1 MSKETDE
8 RAARLRSRSIAMVA
22 LLWLVTGA
30 LAVRQLVVTWSGSHE
45 PRLTE
50 VTAWLARNS
59 APAGPEAV
67 YDGDAFTGPP
77 FAAALLRPFGA
88 LHRDLFEVL
97 WALGL
102 LGLVAA
108 FAVLALR
115 RMPGGPAGV
124 TLRYALPLGLAAL
137 LVSEPVRSMF
147 STGEAGIVPTLLAL
161 LAVVHGARPAWRDLS
176 PVVPTAGLLVGL
188 AAAFQPVLLLFAGL
202 LWLLGR
208 RREAVTG
215 AATFLLASL
224 VAWAAMPA
232 ASADYWLGHFAGVG
246 LGGAPDEV
254 GNQSL
259 HGLLLRLGLSGP
271 LEIVL
276 FLLLAAAVVVL
287 GLRRAVRY
295 AQDGQLLLA
304 AALVGCVVV
313 AVSPVAWQHQQLWIL
328 LALVGRIGRRKGD
341 RLVWPVLVV
350 MVLGLSS
357 EALVPKIAW
366 LAPLGENAPL
376 LVALA
381 AALALPFVTRTSP
394 AWDNPEP
401 SGPFSRPH
409 LMLELLL
416 IRVGYF
422 AYSWVRS
429 LAPDSREI
437 AEGHGQQILDLEQ
450 ALHLD
455 WELWI
460 NEVVARTAWL
470 ESSMNFY
477 YGAFH
482 FLVPVSVLAW
492 LYLRRPPTYR
502 WARNAL
508 CYATLLGLVGFL
520 LYPLAPPR
528 LMPDHNY
535 VDTINGPQDFDDPSF
550 GVLTGVSNQ
559 YAAMPSLHVGWSLW
573 AGIVLVRASPWL
585 WARLLGWMYPLL
597 TTVVVMGT
605 ANHYLLDAAG
615 GAVVV
620 VAGFVLAGL
629 WRRCGPGRSAA
640 EPGAD
645 ADIGAPPDPEVA
657 DRASSGGGRDAALD
671 GESDGPLDGREPLT
685 AGSARPVAP
694 RQREAGER
702 ATVPA
707 RRTGGS
713 GVAGADRDQDGD
725 GAEPV
730 LN

>member
-1 MSKETDE
+1 MS
-8 RAARLRSRSIAMVA
+8 
-22 LLWLVTGA
+22 LLWLVTAA
-30 LAVRQLVVTWSGSHE
+30 LAVRQAVVTLGESYDQ
-45 PRLTE
+45 RLTE
-50 VTAWLARNS
+50 VTAWIARNGVL
-59 APAGPEAV
+59 ANPETV
-67 YDGDAFTGPP
+67 YDGASFSGPP
-77 FAAALLRPFGA
+77 FAAALLRPFGMLNRDVFEA
-88 LHRDLFEVL
+88 LWTV
-97 WALGL
+97 GL
-102 LGLVAA
+102 LALVAA
-108 FAVLALR
+108 LAVLVVRQLPDRAAR
-115 RMPGGPAGV
+115 S
-124 TLRYALPLGLAAL
+124 TLRWVLPLVLGAL
-137 LVSEPVRSMF
+137 LVSEPVRAMF
-147 STGEAGIVPTLLAL
+147 SSGEAGIVPTLLAL
-161 LAVVHGARPAWRDLS
+161 VALAYGARPAWRELS
-176 PVVPTAGLLVGL
+176 PVVPLSGLLVGV
-188 AAAFQPVLLLFAGL
+188 AAALQPVLLLFAPL

-208 RREAVTG
+208 RREAVSAAG
-215 AATFLLASL
+215 AFVAGSL
-224 VAWAAMPA
+224 VAWAALPA
-232 ASADYWLGHFAGVG
+232 ASSEYWLSHFAGVG

-259 HGLLLRLGLSGP
+259 HGLLLRLGVSGP

-276 FLLLAAAVVVL
+276 FLLLATAVVVL

-295 AQDGQLLLA
+295 AGDGQLLLA
-304 AALVGCVVV
+304 AAIVGCVVV
-313 AVSPVAWQHQQLWIL
+313 AVSPVAWQHQQLWIV
-328 LALVGRIGRRKGD
+328 LAAVGRIGRRRGD

-350 MVLGLSS
+350 LVMSLSS

-381 AALALPFVTRTSP
+381 AAVALPFVTRTSP
-394 AWDNPEP
+394 TWNDPEP

-422 AYSWVRS
+422 AYSYVRG
-429 LAPDSREI
+429 LAPDSRDI
-437 AEGHGQQILDLEQ
+437 AEGHGQQILDLEK

-455 WELWI
+455 MELWI
-460 NEVVARTAWL
+460 NEVVARTSWL

-482 FLVPVSVLAW
+482 FLIPVSVLAW

-508 CYATLLGLVGFL
+508 CFATLMGLVGFL

-528 LMPDHNY
+528 LMPDHHY
-535 VDTINGPQDFDDPSF
+535 IDTINGPQDFDDPSF

-573 AGIVLVRASPWL
+573 AGIVLIRVSPWL
-585 WARLLGWMYPLL
+585 WARLLGVLYPLL

-620 VAGFVLAGL
+620 AAGFALAHL
-629 WRRCGPGRSAA
+629 WRRFGPGRSAA
-640 EPGAD
+640 PPGEEEPTSSPPEEA
-645 ADIGAPPDPEVA
+645 AVAPV
-657 DRASSGGGRDAALD
+657 R
-671 GESDGPLDGREPLT
+671 
-685 AGSARPVAP
+685 AP
-694 RQREAGER
+694 RQRAATGAPSPAGTRELR
-702 ATVPA
+702 VPA
-707 RRTGGS
+707 PSSATSPKGQDSGRGQDNDGTGP
-713 GVAGADRDQDGD
+713 
-725 GAEPV
+725 EPA